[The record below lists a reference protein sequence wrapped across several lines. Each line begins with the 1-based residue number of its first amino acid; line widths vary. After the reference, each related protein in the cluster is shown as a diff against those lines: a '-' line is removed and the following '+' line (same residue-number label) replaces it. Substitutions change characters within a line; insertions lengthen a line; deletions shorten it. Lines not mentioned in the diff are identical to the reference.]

1 MNNATHITGG
11 VPKGSY
17 RVIVSML
24 ALVSAIT
31 ARSQTN
37 PAPQGLPYT
46 QDFSAVAHNST
57 TLPAGWQGWRI
68 GFSASGLYRTD
79 PATADLPLLASS
91 TAATNTGGV
100 HNYNGKLGF
109 LTSASVDIAIALVIN
124 TSGRTD
130 IQVDYD
136 LMTIR
141 NPYSAFPSNT
151 RRSGAKLQYRVGTTG
166 NFITTF
172 GSEYQTN
179 TTNQTSAVTTPQN
192 LQSYSTTLPSVCN
205 DQPIVQLRWVTR
217 DISGSGSRPSIAV
230 NNISITGPCIP
241 ASASISYDGSPY
253 CSDAG
258 TASPTL
264 VGTSGGT
271 YSASGITI
279 DPITGAITLN
289 SSSSGT
295 VTYLIAAENGCPAVA
310 TTAGIVIS
318 AAAMADAGGPYT
330 SLEAAPTAIAAT
342 TNGPGSWSG
351 GQGTFTNA
359 NSASTTYS
367 PTVAEIGFTVTL
379 TWTTV
384 DPDGGGPC
392 AAASDQAVMNVDFMV
407 YTPMFDGGAGR
418 GDAQGALP
426 IEGLG
431 DFIYAGGSGRGD
443 VSSAYVAPPIT
454 ADIYQGGSGRGDAAD
469 HYQTVPIASSIFGG
483 GSGRGDVADIYQP
496 APLASSI
503 FSGGSGRGDVADL
516 YLPALLASS
525 IFSGGSGRGDVA
537 DLYQPAALASSIF
550 SGGSGRGDV
559 AHLYQAPALAS
570 SIFAGGGGRGDVADL
585 FLPAPLASS
594 IFSGG
599 IGRGDVADLYTLPL
613 SLQLAVKAFLEGPYD
628 QGQDRM
634 NDDLRSLG
642 LIPTT
647 EPYSA
652 LGYFFV
658 GGGGE
663 VVQSS
668 VFNSGGGGNRIVDWV
683 VVELRDAGDPT
694 VVVSSRCAL
703 IQRDGDVVDLDGS
716 SPVSMVADPAA
727 YNVALR
733 HRNHLGAMTA
743 NAYPLSTAPM
753 SIDLTMA
760 TTTTYGTGARTEV
773 GASWALWAGDVDFD
787 GQLKYTGALNDRDP
801 ILFRIGGTVATNVVN
816 GIYSSEDVDLDGR
829 VMYTGAGNDR
839 DPILFNI
846 GGTVATNVRVEQLP

>member
-1 MNNATHITGG
+1 
-11 VPKGSY
+11 
-17 RVIVSML
+17 
-24 ALVSAIT
+24 
-31 ARSQTN
+31 
-37 PAPQGLPYT
+37 
-46 QDFSAVAHNST
+46 
-57 TLPAGWQGWRI
+57 
-68 GFSASGLYRTD
+68 
-79 PATADLPLLASS
+79 
-91 TAATNTGGV
+91 
-100 HNYNGKLGF
+100 
-109 LTSASVDIAIALVIN
+109 
-124 TSGRTD
+124 
-130 IQVDYD
+130 
-136 LMTIR
+136 
-141 NPYSAFPSNT
+141 
-151 RRSGAKLQYRVGTTG
+151 
-166 NFITTF
+166 
-172 GSEYQTN
+172 
-179 TTNQTSAVTTPQN
+179 
-192 LQSYSTTLPSVCN
+192 
-205 DQPIVQLRWVTR
+205 VQLRWVTR

-483 GSGRGDVADIYQP
+483 GSGRGDVAQIYQTT
-496 APLASSI
+496 PLASSI
-503 FSGGSGRGDVADL
+503 FTGGSGRGDVANV
-516 YLPALLASS
+516 YETTP
-525 IFSGGSGRGDVA
+525 
-537 DLYQPAALASSIF
+537 
-550 SGGSGRGDV
+550 
-559 AHLYQAPALAS
+559 LAS
-570 SIFAGGGGRGDVADL
+570 SIFAGGSGRGDVSDL

-599 IGRGDVADLYTLPL
+599 VGRGDVADLYTLPL
-613 SLQLAVKAFLEGPYD
+613 NLQLAVKAFLEGPYD

-668 VFNSGGGGNRIVDWV
+668 VFNSGDAGNRIVDWV

-727 YNVALR
+727 YKVALR

-773 GASWALWAGDVDFD
+773 GASWALWAGDVNFD